1 VSTLAHEII
10 SQIRNKFEFKSDLGF
25 LFSHSFLKKN
35 DKNIFVNRHSEEDN
49 APTEIFKRLIESA
62 YLFSQSESDEDK
74 NLAQSIAY
82 HLNTI
87 TDDDFLKKMSENL
100 LRILGNLPGAN
111 YLQKENRDLPES
123 FYSYFKRRFI
133 EKENTIKISNKELI
147 LTDFQKKVWD
157 SLHTNKSQAISAPTS
172 AGKSFL
178 VVEMIINK
186 IISGEI
192 NFVVYVAPTRA
203 LVNEITEKFINKT
216 LEYHNKIRVTSIP
229 TVNDGFHKQI
239 FVLTQERLQ
248 VLLDHQYHKIDMVV
262 IDEAQSISD
271 EIRGM
276 ILQDGLDRI
285 SVQNPH
291 AKYVFIAPGAVGF
304 DDLADIIGIDKLHI
318 EKTNYSPVVQN
329 KIIVKVDP
337 AKENNLKLSLLD
349 NSNILP
355 IGEITSK
362 RGFANEN
369 TRLAAVALE
378 LGKNEGSL
386 VYGTGAADA
395 EDVAKQ
401 ISSGLLPI
409 KNDNDLQEL
418 SKFIKKHVHKD
429 YSLANHVLRGVGY
442 HYGKMPSLLR
452 ETLEKNFIKNKLKFL
467 VCTTTLFQGVNLPAK
482 NVFIDT
488 PTRGNRGEK
497 LDPASLWNF
506 AGRAG
511 RLGYSFSG
519 NVYLIDYDDWE
530 TKPLDS
536 KIDFQ
541 ITSSFKKVVTDDFDK
556 ILERLNKDNHS
567 GVSQYTNV
575 DAAVGLLIS
584 RAAKGDLHNFLTR
597 SFRSITEKSKINS
610 IEIATRNSLESITI
624 PHNILSLNWTVDPF
638 GQERLYNRFIQ
649 KIKEGKADELIPRHP
664 SGDVYANYVGV
675 FSRINKYI
683 INNNTAKFSNYLTSM
698 ALNWMRGKSL
708 PEIIDLSIKKKKEK
722 GGNKPVNVDRT
733 VREVFDFIED
743 NLRFKY
749 VQLGKAYVDLL
760 RQALVDNNLSHKS
773 EEIYD
778 FPLSLELGVASI
790 AGQAFIELGL
800 SRISASYLEN
810 IIPNSNPT
818 INMAKDWLKNNDYE
832 TLDLPLTIFRELED
846 KGLLNSD

>member
-1 VSTLAHEII
+1 MNTLPHEII
-10 SQIRNKFEFKSDLGF
+10 NQIKNRFEFKNDLGF
-25 LFSHSFLKKN
+25 LFSHAFLQKHTQSSFITK
-35 DKNIFVNRHSEEDN
+35 HSQIDN
-49 APTEIFKRLIESA
+49 EYTAVYKRLIESA

-82 HLNTI
+82 HLSTI
-87 TDDDFLKKMSENL
+87 TSDDFLKQMSENL
-100 LRILGNLPGAN
+100 LRALGNFPGAS
-111 YLQKENRDLPES
+111 YLQKENGYIPET
-123 FYSYFKRRFI
+123 FHYYLKRTFI

-147 LTDFQKKVWD
+147 LTNFQKKVWD
-157 SLHTNKSQAISAPTS
+157 SLHTNHPQAISAPTS

-178 VVEMIINK
+178 VVEMIANRV
-186 IISGEI
+186 ISGEASLA
-192 NFVVYVAPTRA
+192 VYIAPTRA

-216 LEYHNKIRVTSIP
+216 LAYQNEVRVTSIP
-229 TVNDGFHKQI
+229 TFNDGYLKQI

-248 VLLDHQYHKIDMVV
+248 VLLDNFNHRIDMVV

-276 ILQDGLDRI
+276 ILQDCLDKI
-285 SVQNPH
+285 SIKNPQ
-291 AKYVFIAPGAVGF
+291 AKYVFLAPGAKDF
-304 DDLADIIGIDKLHI
+304 NDLADIIGIDRIHV
-318 EKTNYSPVVQN
+318 EKTSYSPVVQN
-329 KIIVKVDP
+329 KIIVNVDP
-337 AKENNLKLSLLD
+337 AKENNLQLSLLD

-355 IGEITSK
+355 LGNITST

-369 TRLAAVALE
+369 TRLAAIALE
-378 LGKNEGSL
+378 LGKGEGSL
-386 VYGTGAADA
+386 VYGTGAANA

-401 ISSGLLPI
+401 ISSGLIPI
-409 KNDNDLQEL
+409 ENDSELQEL

-452 ETLEKNFIKNKLKFL
+452 ETLEKNFSNNKLKFL

-488 PTRGNRGEK
+488 PTRGNRGEA

-511 RLGYSFSG
+511 RLGYAFSG
-519 NVYLIDYDDWE
+519 NVYLIDYDEWE
-530 TKPLDS
+530 TKPLDY

-541 ITSSFKKVVTDDFDK
+541 ITSSFKKVINENFDN
-556 ILERLNKDNHS
+556 IIERLDKENHS
-567 GVSQYTNV
+567 GIGQYTNV
-575 DAAVGLLIS
+575 DAAAGLLIS
-584 RAAKGDLHNFLTR
+584 RAAKGDLRNFLER
-597 SFRSITEKSKINS
+597 SFRSISDKSKLES
-610 IEIATRNSLESITI
+610 IEIAVQHSLESLEI
-624 PHNILSLNWTVDPF
+624 PRNVLSLNWTVDPF

-683 INNNTAKFSNYLTSM
+683 LNNNTSKFSNYLTSM

-708 PEIIDLSIKKKKEK
+708 PEIINLSIKKKKEK
-722 GGNKPVNVDRT
+722 GSTRPINVDRT
-733 VREVFDFIED
+733 VREVFDFVED

-749 VQLGKAYVDLL
+749 VQLGKAYIDLL
-760 RQALVDNNLSHKS
+760 RQALIDNNLVHKS
-773 EEIYD
+773 GEIYD

-790 AGQAFIELGL
+790 AGQTFIELGL

-810 IIPNSNPT
+810 IIPNSNPSPQA
-818 INMAKDWLKNNDYE
+818 AKDWLKNNDYE
-832 TLDLPLTIFRELED
+832 TLDLPLTIYRELED
-846 KGLLNSD
+846 KGLLNRN